1 MAREPSGALVVE
13 ANDAVRAQL
22 YEVLESMS
30 IQASSVTTAAEAL
43 QLLPLRFAVL
53 FVSADQAD
61 GAVQLVDA
69 SFALRQPPTIFVTGT
84 EPDPRC
90 VFALARAGAHAY
102 LASPITADEVTA
114 GMRAFDLSAHLLRL
128 VRPLVGNLGIKEIQ
142 GYVRRALLLEALA
155 RSKGSR
161 RSAAQL
167 LGVTRPAIQKWLR
180 SLAAEEQARREC

>member
-1 MAREPSGALVVE
+1 MARQPSGALVVE

-22 YEVLESMS
+22 YGVLESLS
-30 IQASSVTTAAEAL
+30 IQASTVATATQAL
-43 QLLPLRFAVL
+43 PLLPIGFEVM
-53 FVSADQAD
+53 FVSADRAD

-69 SFALRQPPTIFVTGT
+69 SFALREPPTIFITGT
-84 EPDPRC
+84 APDPHC
-90 VFALARAGAHAY
+90 VFELAKAGAHAY
-102 LASPITADEVTA
+102 LAPPFSATAVHA
-114 GMRAFDLSAHLLRL
+114 GLRAFDLSAHLLRL

-142 GYVRRALLLEALA
+142 SYVRRALLLEALA

-180 SLAAEEQARREC
+180 SLAAEESARREC